1 MNTWHTERQTRQK
14 KKELCRKLHFLEI
27 EARQKIAWN
36 DEKQHCFE
44 LLQIGLSRY
53 RNTNKAMTRATQL
66 ILIWEQLLEGDIKG
80 YQDQLVAQKMALRFN
95 KGATCAKQNRKQPVA
110 TPTSSI
116 NEDSF
121 YKKRHREHTR

>member
-1 MNTWHTERQTRQK
+1 MNTWHTGRQTRQK
-14 KKELCRKLHFLEI
+14 KKELCGKLHFLEI

-36 DEKQHCFE
+36 YEKQHCFD

-53 RNTNKAMTRATQL
+53 KNTDKAMTRATQS
-66 ILIWEQLLEGDIKG
+66 IWEQLLEGDIKG
-80 YQDQLVAQKMALRFN
+80 YQDQLVAQQMALRFN
-95 KGATCAKQNRKQPVA
+95 KGLTCAKQNRKQPIA
-110 TPTSSI
+110 TSTSSI